1 MLLTIIQ
8 SSLFCIFDNN
18 NNLLLMID
26 KELEKFIKESLNED
40 IKDGDY
46 TSLACIEENTIN
58 AAHLIIKDNGVIAG
72 IELAILIFNYVDKN
86 LKIKKII
93 KDGDTVKKGDIALIV
108 EGNSQSILLA
118 ERLVLNCMQE
128 MSAIASKTRHIC
140 NLISSTKTKVLDTR
154 KTTPLNRKIQ
164 KWAVKIGGGYNHRYG
179 LYDMIMIKDN
189 HIDFS
194 NGITNAIQ
202 KTKNYLLDKNKKLDI
217 IVETRNINEI
227 NEVLKEGGIKRI
239 LLDNFNFKDTK
250 EAVKII
256 NKRFEIESSGGIT
269 EDNILEYAKCGV
281 DYISLG
287 SLTHTIKNFDL
298 SLKAI

>member
-1 MLLTIIQ
+1 
-8 SSLFCIFDNN
+8 
-18 NNLLLMID
+18 MID

-46 TSLACIEENTIN
+46 TSLACIEENAVN
-58 AAHLIIKDNGVIAG
+58 AAHLIVKDNGVIAG
-72 IELAILIFNYVDKN
+72 IELAILTFNYVDKN
-86 LKIKKII
+86 LKVKKII

-108 EGNSQSILLA
+108 EGNSRSILLA
-118 ERLVLNCMQE
+118 ERLVLNYMQQ

-140 NLISSTKTKVLDTR
+140 NLISSTTTKVLDTR

-189 HIDFS
+189 HVDFS

-202 KTKNYLLDKNKKLDI
+202 KTKKYLLDKNKKLDI
-217 IVETRNINEI
+217 IVETRNINEV

-256 NKRFEIESSGGIT
+256 NKRSEIESSGGIT